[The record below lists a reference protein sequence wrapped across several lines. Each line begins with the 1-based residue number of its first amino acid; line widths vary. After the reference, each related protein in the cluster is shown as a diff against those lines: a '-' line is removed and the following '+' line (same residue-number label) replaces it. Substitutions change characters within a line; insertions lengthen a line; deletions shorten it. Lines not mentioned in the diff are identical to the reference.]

1 MNKKLLFVIHGLPMG
16 GAERFLITLLNY
28 FTEVH
33 YETHLIL
40 LSNDDDLQKELNK
53 QVYVYKVLKDS
64 RYDIT
69 VVSRLRKVIA
79 DIDPTSIICINT
91 YAYFLTKLASF
102 PNPKYSIVLS
112 PHTTRPFSLY
122 NYLQNI
128 IYYRFVSKKDKI
140 IYLCNAQMN
149 YLKNIYRI
157 GRHKSFIVYNG
168 INTDYFSPSIVPTDD
183 VAKLKLQLGIEYNDK
198 VIVQVA
204 RIQPEKR
211 HEDAIKAL
219 SQLNAKYGRT
229 VHLLLVGGGSIRIKN
244 HLLNLV
250 RQLGMQANVHF
261 LDTQQDVRLF
271 YKAADLFTLTS
282 KSETF
287 SLAALEA
294 MSFGLPVVITE
305 VGGARE
311 MVTNYKNGFMVP
323 VKNINVL
330 TQAWDKALSLHFD
343 SNAIRASV
351 VNKFSLH
358 QMLQHYSAILDNHEE
373 RITHNLNRS
382 FA

>member
-1 MNKKLLFVIHGLPMG
+1 MNKRLLFIIHGLPMG
-16 GAERFLITLLNY
+16 GAERFLIMLLNY
-28 FTEVH
+28 FTEIH

-40 LSNDDDLQKELNK
+40 LSNDDDLQAELNR
-53 QVYVYKVLKDS
+53 QIHVYRVLKAS
-64 RYDIT
+64 RYDIS
-69 VVSRLRKVIA
+69 VVKKLSKLIKN
-79 DIDPTSIICINT
+79 IDPASIICINT
-91 YAYFLTKLASF
+91 YAFFLTKLATFS
-102 PNPKYSIVLS
+102 NPKYSLILS

-128 IYYRFVSKKDKI
+128 IYYRLVSKKDKI

-149 YLKNIYRI
+149 YLKKLYRI

-168 INTDYFSPSIVPTDD
+168 VDTDYFSPSIVHIDD
-183 VAKLKLQLGIEYNDK
+183 VAKLKRQLGIEYTDK

-211 HEDAIKAL
+211 HQDAIKAL
-219 SQLNAKYGRT
+219 SQLNAKYGST
-229 VHLLLVGGGSIRIKN
+229 VHLLLVGGGSMQIKN
-244 HLLNLV
+244 HLQNLV
-250 RQLGMQANVHF
+250 RQVRMQANVHF
-261 LDTQQDVRLF
+261 LDSQQDVRLF

-287 SLAALEA
+287 SLATLEA

-311 MVTNYKNGFMVP
+311 MVSNYKNGFMVP
-323 VKNINVL
+323 VNDINVL
-330 TQAWDKALSLHFD
+330 AQAWDKALSLHFD